1 MIKNHTKHLKPQTTL
16 YHYSGE
22 EKKIMVAAIYS
33 TFDNIEDARRIAAT
47 LVEEQLVACVNIIPN
62 IESTYRWKGKIE
74 NTQEIAIIAKTTDSN
89 VKKTITR
96 IKQLHNYEL
105 PDIIVLPIIG
115 GLKEYLDYI
124 TNETT

>member
-1 MIKNHTKHLKPQTTL
+1 
-16 YHYSGE
+16 
-22 EKKIMVAAIYS
+22 MVSAIYS
-33 TFDNIEDARRIAAT
+33 TFDNIQDARRIATT
-47 LVEEQLVACVNIIPN
+47 LIEEQLVACVNIIPK
-62 IESTYRWKGKIE
+62 IESIYRWKGKVE
-74 NTQEIAIIAKTTDSN
+74 NTEEIAIIAKTTDSN

-96 IKQLHNYEL
+96 IKQLHSYEL